1 MSDVGRVHGTHEFPA
16 NTMSSGAS
24 GSSGQPDHRGEQP
37 QRVYQ
42 VIPVGQEP
50 PSLPPAGEAG
60 DSGRGSSG
68 EVGLVATAGSR
79 PSAGRSKGGQASR
92 VRNPEGLRTYKNA
105 LREQQEFVRLTMRD
119 LTRAEISVWLA
130 IHGCKGRDT
139 ARIGYAKI
147 KEITGIKGQRHVT
160 AAIRSLEKRGLLEVV
175 RRGKYRPNS
184 GDGAGMASEYRI
196 YPTPDPRLLKAV
208 QRDDADSNDGAGVA
222 VDKPKPR

>member
-1 MSDVGRVHGTHEFPA
+1 
-16 NTMSSGAS
+16 
-24 GSSGQPDHRGEQP
+24 
-37 QRVYQ
+37 
-42 VIPVGQEP
+42 
-50 PSLPPAGEAG
+50 
-60 DSGRGSSG
+60 
-68 EVGLVATAGSR
+68 
-79 PSAGRSKGGQASR
+79 
-92 VRNPEGLRTYKNA
+92 LRTYKNA

-139 ARIGYAKI
+139 ARIGYTKI

-196 YPTPDPRLLKAV
+196 YPTPDPRLLEAV